1 MFPLTLWTNLVIDFF
16 GTYYLH
22 IVCVLKQ
29 SFIFFLKIRLAFV
42 NHIHTA
48 ELGFGTKRCWN
59 GAVVPRW
66 CWDGAVVPRWCRDGA
81 VVLRVPNLPFP
92 PWDTLSICWV
102 STRLIRSNN
111 MTFNGYEIVQYIG
124 RLPRSISPGRKRPY
138 TSHSR
143 RKTTAVY
150 SDRLPQS
157 HTTFYGI
164 LRLSSTMTANV
175 RRLRVP

>member
-1 MFPLTLWTNLVIDFF
+1 MLVADQQQKPAIRWSISTCSEVLKVTTNCALRKFSMFPLTLWTNLVIDFF

-81 VVLRVPNLPFP
+81 VVLRVPNVPFP
-92 PWDTLSICWV
+92 PWAMSAYVYIASRLYTLVWI
-102 STRLIRSNN
+102 
-111 MTFNGYEIVQYIG
+111 
-124 RLPRSISPGRKRPY
+124 
-138 TSHSR
+138 
-143 RKTTAVY
+143 
-150 SDRLPQS
+150 
-157 HTTFYGI
+157 
-164 LRLSSTMTANV
+164 
-175 RRLRVP
+175 